1 MQMGILFSS
10 ANRIGGRILGLV
22 RSFAT
27 FAAGGRQM
35 RIRIIAHSVVRC
47 CAFAALLFLF
57 MAPRPASG
65 QNSLPDAPVPQN
77 NAPAP
82 PAETAPQAPDRPSVG
97 AESSQEVVPKPAQAQ
112 PRPEPGND
120 MAEQPAPPKPGITTL
135 APGQHPSGEEAPRE
149 RLFTLSKELN
159 FVQVPVTVKDD
170 SGRLTNGLLS
180 RNFSVLENGVQQHIE
195 FFTSDPF
202 PISAALVID
211 VNLPNT
217 ALDRIK
223 ETFSALTGAFSQ
235 FDELAVYTYGNTVR
249 AQQGFLGAL
258 SDKTAATLRTVRK
271 IEGQPSGPSVADN
284 PMTSGPSV
292 NGRQF
297 PDTGRSVSSMDN
309 RAYPESAVLND
320 AILQAGADL
329 GHRESSRRRVLF
341 VVSDGREKGSTASYE
356 DVKKV
361 LLTNNITF
369 FAVGA
374 DTAAIPI
381 YDKLSRVR
389 LPRQGYGNIL
399 PKYASA
405 TGGEVLA
412 EFSRSAIEAAYSRLM
427 EQARNQYTLGYYSN
441 APKGSI
447 SYRSIEIRV
456 NRPKLKV
463 YARDGYYPVPPAAK

>member
-1 MQMGILFSS
+1 MQSLPLSS
-10 ANRIGGRILGLV
+10 TDSNPDGAPGLAPV
-22 RSFAT
+22 HAAA
-27 FAAGGRQM
+27 FAAGGRQISTRTPT
-35 RIRIIAHSVVRC
+35 RILFRG
-47 CAFAALLFLF
+47 FTLLAVLLLL
-57 MAPRPASG
+57 MATLPASG
-65 QNSLPDAPVPQN
+65 QDSLPDAPLPQN
-77 NAPAP
+77 NAPELPAAP
-82 PAETAPQAPDRPSVG
+82 PQAPDHPSAG
-97 AESSQEVVPKPAQAQ
+97 SGSSQQNTKPAPAQ
-112 PRPEPGND
+112 EQPQPNID
-120 MAEQPAPPKPGITTL
+120 ATEQPAPPRPAITTL
-135 APGQHPSGEEAPRE
+135 APGQQPSGEAAPRE
-149 RLFTLSKELN
+149 HLFTLSKELN

-170 SGRLTNGLLS
+170 AGHLVNGLLS
-180 RNFSVLENGVQQHIE
+180 RNFSVLENGAQQNIT

-202 PISAALVID
+202 PISAALIID

-223 ETFSALTGAFSQ
+223 ETFSALTGAFSE

-249 AQQGFLGAL
+249 SQQDFLGAL
-258 SDKTAATLRTVRK
+258 SDKTAATLRSVRK
-271 IEGQPSGPSVADN
+271 IEGQPSGPAVTDN

-297 PDTGRSVSSMDN
+297 PDTGLSVSSMDN

-320 AILQAGADL
+320 AVLQASVDL
-329 GHRESSRRRVLF
+329 GHRDPTRRRIVF
-341 VVSDGREKGSTASYE
+341 IISDGREKGSNASYD

-361 LLTNNITF
+361 LLTNNITL

-374 DTAAIPI
+374 DTAAIPV
-381 YDKLSRVR
+381 YEKLARVR

-412 EFSRSAIEAAYSRLM
+412 EFSRSAIEDAYSRLA

-441 APKGSI
+441 APKNSLA
-447 SYRSIEIRV
+447 YRSIDVRV
-456 NRPKLKV
+456 NRPKLKI